1 MLKELNH
8 PMKELI
14 NIQNND
20 NRCFLWCHVRHLKL
34 DGKNLWRISENDKE
48 ISKGLNYS
56 GIDFPVS
63 KKEYSKIE
71 VLNKICINVFCD
83 EKTVYP
89 VYIFNKIFRG
99 SRDLL
104 LVGDHYAH
112 IKHFN
117 RLMFNK
123 TKNRNRKWFCKRCLE
138 CFSSNFRLEE
148 HKKDCSIVQN
158 VKLENRFIEFKNFS
172 RMIPALFKI
181 YADFECLLK
190 IVILELIMMSILT
203 LENIKTIFHVVLL
216 IN

>member
-1 MLKELNH
+1 MPKELNH

-63 KKEYSKIE
+63 KKDYSKIE

-89 VYIFNKIFRG
+89 VYISNKIFGG

-117 RLMFNK
+117 RLMFN
-123 TKNRNRKWFCKRCLE
+123 KRCLE

-158 VKLENRFIEFKNFS
+158 VKLEKRFIEFKNFS
-172 RMIPALFKI
+172 RMIPALFKT

-190 IVILELIMMSILT
+190 IVILELIMMSIIT
-203 LENIKTIFHVVLL
+203 LENIKTIFHVALL